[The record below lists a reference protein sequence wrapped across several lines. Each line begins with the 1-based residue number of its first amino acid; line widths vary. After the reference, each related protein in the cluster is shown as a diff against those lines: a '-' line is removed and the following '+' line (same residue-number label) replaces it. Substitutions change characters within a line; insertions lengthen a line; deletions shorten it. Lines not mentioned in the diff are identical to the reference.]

1 MEKKKILLVEDHKMF
16 RDGIRAIIE
25 QTDKYEI
32 AGESANGISAL
43 EFLESNEVDL
53 ILMDIKM
60 PVMDGIECS
69 KKIIENKPDAKI
81 LAITMHEEEQHI
93 RNMLKAGAS
102 GYILKNAGVEILIGA
117 MDSVLE
123 GNKYYGEHVTRIIM
137 EELTKTPEQKLKENP
152 SIYLTK
158 REKDVLQLIV
168 KEKSNQEI
176 ADKLFISIRTVDAHR
191 RNLLQKI
198 GAKNSVGLAKFAL
211 SHNLFDID

>member
-1 MEKKKILLVEDHKMF
+1 MGKKKILLVEDHKMF

-25 QTDKYEI
+25 QTDRYEI
-32 AGESANGISAL
+32 VGEAANGLLAL
-43 EFLESNEVDL
+43 DFLEKNEVDL

-60 PVMDGIECS
+60 PKMDGIECS
-69 KKIIENKPDAKI
+69 KTIMDKDPEAKI

-93 RNMLKAGAS
+93 KNMLKAGAS
-102 GYILKNAGVEILIGA
+102 GYILKNAGVDVLIGA
-117 MDSVLE
+117 MDQVIE
-123 GNKYYGEHVTRIIM
+123 GNKYYGEHITRIIM
-137 EELTKTPEQKLKENP
+137 EELAKTPEQKLKENP

-198 GAKNSVGLAKFAL
+198 GAKNSVGLAKFAIT
-211 SHNLFDID
+211 HNLFDLD